1 MTNLGL
7 WAEAHLG
14 PTAVCIIDLS
24 STDLKSMIETAEDCV
39 VGRSRRIPLMNKP
52 KRGPEPSVRNPW
64 AVGGDP
70 PWFTSILHCR

>member
-1 MTNLGL
+1 MTTFGL

-39 VGRSRRIPLMNKP
+39 VGRSRRIPLMNKL
-52 KRGPEPSVRNPW
+52 KSGPEPSVRNPW
-64 AVGGDP
+64 AMGGGP
-70 PWFTSILHCR
+70 LCFTSILHCR